1 MNGLQIQNTE
11 MLEAINR
18 SEIDMQIATAKRYP
32 RDLPTVLR
40 RIRES
45 ATEDSSVAQ
54 ECFYALPRDGKN
66 IEGLSVRMA
75 EIMAGAWG
83 NLRVQTRIVGND
95 GKTITAQGICHDLE
109 TNTAVSVE
117 VKRSIIDKKGNT
129 YSENMQVT
137 TGNAASAIAFRN
149 AVLKIIPK
157 AVTNKTIEEVK
168 KVAIG
173 EAKDLKTRREKCV
186 SLFEALRI
194 SKDVLF
200 NYLGIER
207 VEDIDSE
214 MLFDLV
220 GLYNSIKE
228 GMLSVE
234 EIFGE
239 ATQKQQG
246 KTALE
251 KAKEAKAKAQ
261 QAAQRQAKV
270 QVVDAEAEIINDKGG
285 NE

>member
-1 MNGLQIQNTE
+1 MNGLQIPNTE
-11 MLEAINR
+11 MLEVINR
-18 SEIDMQIATAKRYP
+18 TEIDMQIATAKRYP

-83 NLRVQTRIVGND
+83 NLRVQTRIIGND

-173 EAKDLKTRREKCV
+173 STKDLKTRREGCIASFVAKG
-186 SLFEALRI
+186 I
-194 SKDVLF
+194 SQDVLLS
-200 NYLGIER
+200 YLEIER
-207 VEDIDSE
+207 IEDIDSE
-214 MLFDLV
+214 MLFNLA

-228 GMLSVE
+228 GMITIE

-239 ATQKQQG
+239 VSQKQQG

-251 KAKEAKAKAQ
+251 KAKAAKAKAMQ
-261 QAAQRQAKV
+261 SAQRSAQIK
-270 QVVDAEAEIINDKGG
+270 VVDAEIVNEGGDK
-285 NE
+285 

>member
-18 SEIDMQIATAKRYP
+18 TEIDMQIATAKRYP

-83 NLRVQTRIVGND
+83 NLRVQTRIIGND

-173 EAKDLKTRREKCV
+173 STKDLKTRREGCIASFVAKG
-186 SLFEALRI
+186 I
-194 SKDVLF
+194 SQDVLLS
-200 NYLGIER
+200 YLEIER
-207 VEDIDSE
+207 IEDIDSE
-214 MLFDLV
+214 MLFNLA

-228 GMLSVE
+228 GMITIE

-239 ATQKQQG
+239 VSQKQQG

-251 KAKEAKAKAQ
+251 KAKAAKAKAMQ
-261 QAAQRQAKV
+261 SAQRSAQIK
-270 QVVDAEAEIINDKGG
+270 VVDAEIVNEGGDK
-285 NE
+285 

>member
-11 MLEAINR
+11 MLEVINR
-18 SEIDMQIATAKRYP
+18 TEIDMQIATAKRYP

-54 ECFYALPRDGKN
+54 ECFYALPRDGKT

-83 NLRVQTRIVGND
+83 NLRVQTRIIGND

-173 EAKDLKTRREKCV
+173 STKDLKTRREGCIASFV
-186 SLFEALRI
+186 ARGI
-194 SKDVLF
+194 SQDVLLS
-200 NYLGIER
+200 YLEIER
-207 VEDIDSE
+207 IEDIDSE
-214 MLFDLV
+214 MLFNLA

-228 GMLSVE
+228 GMITIE

-239 ATQKQQG
+239 VSQKQQG

-251 KAKEAKAKAQ
+251 KAKAAKAKAM
-261 QAAQRQAKV
+261 QAAQRQASA
-270 QVVDAEAEIINDKGG
+270 QIVDVEIINDKGG
-285 NE
+285 NL

>member
-1 MNGLQIQNTE
+1 MNGLQIQSTE
-11 MLEAINR
+11 MLEVINR
-18 SEIDMQIATAKRYP
+18 TEIDMQIATAKRYP

-54 ECFYALPRDGKN
+54 ECFYALPRNGET

-83 NLRVQTRIVGND
+83 NLRVQTRIIGND

-117 VKRSIIDKKGNT
+117 VKRSILDKKGNT
-129 YSENMQVT
+129 YTETMQVT

-157 AVTNKTIEEVK
+157 AVTNKTIDEVK
-168 KVAIG
+168 NVAIG
-173 EAKDLKTRREKCV
+173 KAKDLKTRREGCIA
-186 SLFEALRI
+186 SFEAKGI
-194 SKDVLF
+194 SKDVLL
-200 NYLGIER
+200 NYLEIER

-228 GMLSVE
+228 GMVTAE

-239 ATQKQQG
+239 ANQKQQG

-251 KAKEAKAKAQ
+251 KAKAAKAKAI
-261 QAAQRQAKV
+261 QAAQRQTKA
-270 QVVDAEAEIINDKGG
+270 QVVDAEVINDKGG
-285 NE
+285 NV